1 MIETSPRPLTVST
14 VFGIALGAAL
24 ALAGCEKTTTTTQTP
39 TGTIS
44 STTIVPTAAASAA
57 IGEAGDAAANG
68 VLTSKV
74 KLALLNNSQVKGL
87 QVEVISRDG
96 VVTLAGSLDNPA
108 DIDRAIVVAKGVD
121 GVKAVESHLT
131 SPVGGSAAASGAIA
145 RP

>member
-14 VFGIALGAAL
+14 VFAIALGTAV

-39 TGTIS
+39 TGSVS
-44 STTIVPTAAASAA
+44 STTIGPTPAASAA

-74 KLALLNNSQVKGL
+74 KLALLTDSQVKGL

-108 DIDRAIVVAKGVD
+108 DIEHAIAVAKGVD
-121 GVKAVESHLT
+121 GVRTVESHLT
-131 SPVGGSAAASGAIA
+131 SPAGASAAASGAIA
-145 RP
+145 KP